1 MLAGGL
7 VLMLAGYILAFS
19 IPGAILIFTGVPIA
33 YAGLSLLLVP
43 DRRAWPLLT
52 ALAVLISLLAFDAV
66 RQVS

>member
-19 IPGAILIFTGVPIA
+19 MPGAILIFTGVPIA

-52 ALAVLISLLAFDAV
+52 ALAVLILLLAFDAV